1 MQERCVRTAIYQ
13 RIAEVTE
20 QIVQLE
26 KRGSNDICQNKLG
39 KKALFTSQPKRSRKK
54 KEKEKTHTAP
64 IPKAKAATPQAKD
77 LFLGSSV
84 N

>member
-39 KKALFTSQPKRSRKK
+39 KKA
-54 KEKEKTHTAP
+54 TAP